1 MDSHARE
8 RFEQRVKALEAFGHR
23 GSATDNEAKA
33 ADYLVET
40 FETIGLTA
48 EQEAFSGSSTLGNR
62 LLAHLVVALIGT
74 SLLWF
79 VPLLTVLL
87 NAAALISLFVE
98 GTTRNVL
105 LSRIFLGDSS
115 QNVVARISS
124 PSPPRARI
132 VVLAHYDTQR
142 TGIIWKE
149 GLAKRMGPLLHRLPG
164 VMKSPFF
171 LVVVAMILSFLLGVL
186 ALFGVSHII
195 LSAFC
200 GLALFVL
207 VLASAL
213 VLSWGFGRFVPGA
226 NDNATGTATVLAV
239 AEQSLKNPP
248 EDVELVFLLTGCE
261 ESGLLGAAA
270 WAVKHKDDIDA
281 VPTRFINIDG
291 TGYGRPRFVGK
302 EHAISCMPFTYPYD
316 IVSLCSKVA
325 DDLELVD
332 AGPKE
337 LPVLTD
343 GLALLAHGI
352 PGATITAFDDG
363 GHLPNYHQMTDTS
376 DRMDFDVAWK
386 AAEFTWAVF
395 EKMVE

>member
-1 MDSHARE
+1 MDAHARE

-23 GSATDNEAKA
+23 GSATENEAKA
-33 ADYLVET
+33 ADYLVE
-40 FETIGLTA
+40 ELKTIGLTA

-62 LLAHLVVALIGT
+62 LLAHLVVAVIGT
-74 SLLWF
+74 SLLWS

-87 NAAALISLFVE
+87 NAVALISLFIE
-98 GTTRNVL
+98 GTTRSAL
-105 LSRIFLGDSS
+105 LSRVFLGDSS
-115 QNVVARISS
+115 QNVVARTSASS
-124 PSPPRARI
+124 TPRARI
-132 VVLAHYDTQR
+132 VVLGHYDTQR
-142 TGIIWKE
+142 TGLIWRE
-149 GLAKRMGPLLHRLPG
+149 GLAKRMGPMLQRLPG

-171 LVVVAMILSFLLGVL
+171 LVVVAMVLSILLGVIGL
-186 ALFGVSHII
+186 IGAGHVVLSCFGGIALFI
-195 LSAFC
+195 LVVAS
-200 GLALFVL
+200 GL
-207 VLASAL
+207 VLE
-213 VLSWGFGRFVPGA
+213 WGFGRFVPGA
-226 NDNATGTATVLAV
+226 NDNATGTATVLAI

-248 EDVELVFLLTGCE
+248 EDVEVVFLLTGCE

-302 EHAISCMPFTYPYD
+302 EHAISCMPFTYPSD
-316 IVSLCSKVA
+316 IITLCSQAA
-325 DDLELVD
+325 DDLKLVD

-352 PGATITAFDDG
+352 PGVTITSFEDG
-363 GHLPNYHQMTDTS
+363 GHLPNYHQLTDTS

-386 AAEFTWAVF
+386 AVELTWAVF
-395 EKMVE
+395 ERMVV